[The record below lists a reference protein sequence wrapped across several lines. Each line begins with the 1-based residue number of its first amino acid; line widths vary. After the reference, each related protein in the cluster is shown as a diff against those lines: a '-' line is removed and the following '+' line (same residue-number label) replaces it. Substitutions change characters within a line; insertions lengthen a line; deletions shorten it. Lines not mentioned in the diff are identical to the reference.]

1 LIQPVLP
8 QFFLGNE
15 RSIPAADLQALRASC
30 ARNFFLER
38 GRSAWV
44 NVAAMRRILRFL
56 RTALEPYMAERQPVL
71 LLDAL
76 SVHINSVVLAECRA
90 AGIIPV
96 VIPAKLT
103 WLLQP
108 LDTHAFAAY
117 KHRVRKAFMEARVRA
132 ADGNVS
138 VAAFLGCVQQAIR
151 SVLQGRLWAEAF
163 DSNGFCTGQAGVS
176 QRVMAELDL
185 AAPLAV
191 PSTPPS
197 LEQLQR
203 LLPAGSRVPAALC
216 PVVVRALHFG
226 PRLRWYGPAPAPL
239 GAVRGAP
246 APAHG

>member
-1 LIQPVLP
+1 MSS
-8 QFFLGNE
+8 
-15 RSIPAADLQALRASC
+15 RAASRVD
-30 ARNFFLER
+30 
-38 GRSAWV
+38 
-44 NVAAMRRILRFL
+44 
-56 RTALEPYMAERQPVL
+56 T
-71 LLDAL
+71 
-76 SVHINSVVLAECRA
+76 NSVVLAECRA

-103 WLLQP
+103 GLLQP

-163 DSNGFCTGQAGVS
+163 DSNGFCTGQARVS
-176 QRVMAELDL
+176 QRVMAELDF

-203 LLPAGSRVPAALC
+203 LLLAGSRVPAAFVGMAQLLLLL
-216 PVVVRALHFG
+216 AQ
-226 PRLRWYGPAPAPL
+226 
-239 GAVRGAP
+239 
-246 APAHG
+246 